1 MFDGHCDN
9 QWCADFSN
17 LTCTIPVDGLEQIS
31 TLADNVCVTY
41 CIRDAVLRAISQ
53 AKFHL

>member
-1 MFDGHCDN
+1 MLDGHRDN

-41 CIRDAVLRAISQ
+41 CSWSWRSRI
-53 AKFHL
+53 F